1 LRHQAVL
8 HNYTA
13 AYKLVS
19 SLKEIIS
26 KSRADNSYP
35 KYSDQFLLFCQ
46 RTADDTLRYLE
57 KSGNPKT
64 AKLDFDILISK
75 LSAIRQGWELLHT
88 FIKPV
93 LDADSLKVPY
103 SLIQFLSEH
112 TGKLSVVKGTKI
124 VIESNP
130 ELNYFQHRHTELII
144 AIKFL
149 LILIGEPENLT
160 ERVKIKRLGFLGLPY
175 SQSKSLFMNCL
186 LYHEIGHFIAEEAGV
201 FSTKIRKDTKGKLE
215 PLFEEYTEWAGNIIL
230 VWMEELFADLVAV
243 KLLGPAYT
251 LAYMELYRSVI
262 DLSSDQILEFDI
274 DHPCAPLRFRE
285 QVKALKKD
293 KWEQHIKLEQWER
306 LKGVSRSKESAY
318 KSSLILHINDP
329 YMVKIWQGLIKFF
342 CRPDIIKT
350 VHDLADEFVEG
361 RENPCEHFIKSA
373 ERIQE
378 CLEHGIV
385 PSFAG
390 KNGDM
395 PHPTAIINGA
405 MFFWLSGMDDLY
417 QIVPSIHKEKVK
429 DRVALEQRVEMWC
442 MKAIEDWLIKRK

>member
-1 LRHQAVL
+1 
-8 HNYTA
+8 
-13 AYKLVS
+13 
-19 SLKEIIS
+19 
-26 KSRADNSYP
+26 
-35 KYSDQFLLFCQ
+35 
-46 RTADDTLRYLE
+46 
-57 KSGNPKT
+57 
-64 AKLDFDILISK
+64 
-75 LSAIRQGWELLHT
+75 
-88 FIKPV
+88 
-93 LDADSLKVPY
+93 
-103 SLIQFLSEH
+103 
-112 TGKLSVVKGTKI
+112 
-124 VIESNP
+124 
-130 ELNYFQHRHTELII
+130 
-144 AIKFL
+144 
-149 LILIGEPENLT
+149 
-160 ERVKIKRLGFLGLPY
+160 
-175 SQSKSLFMNCL
+175 MNCL